1 MATTSQTHAPRRD
14 PAAPSAPL
22 DLAAAA
28 AELLEQAAAAASG
41 RAARSLTPGAG
52 AASTQT
58 LVALTAGNG
67 LREHDTPG
75 PASIQVLT
83 GHGRLTAGDEVLEL
97 TAGNWATIPA
107 RRHHLDA
114 SSDLV
119 VLLTIAARPPTG

>member
-1 MATTSQTHAPRRD
+1 VSDTHAPRRT

-28 AELLEQAAAAASG
+28 TDLLEQAAAAASG

-52 AASTQT
+52 AATTQT
-58 LVALTAGNG
+58 LVALTAGSG

-83 GHGRLTAGDEVLEL
+83 GDGRLTAGDEVLEL
-97 TAGNWATIPA
+97 TAGAWATIPA
-107 RRHHLDA
+107 RPHQLDA
-114 SSDLV
+114 ETDLV
-119 VLLTIAARPPTG
+119 VLLTIGARPPTR